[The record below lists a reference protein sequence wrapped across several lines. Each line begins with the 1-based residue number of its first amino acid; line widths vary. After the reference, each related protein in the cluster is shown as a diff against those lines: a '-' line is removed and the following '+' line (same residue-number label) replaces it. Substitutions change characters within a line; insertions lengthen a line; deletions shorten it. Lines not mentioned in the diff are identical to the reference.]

1 MRTYPHHLTTDL
13 PELPVPRLDESLERY
28 RTASAA
34 LYGPEGEAD
43 VNQAIADLM
52 MGYAPALQQTLE
64 DYAAT
69 MAETGSNWMVEQ
81 WMERYL
87 TNRAPLQLTTNATYQ
102 LNLPTAATGVDR
114 IVELLQRIGS
124 IHILQAK
131 RATPAE
137 LDLQG
142 RRMSMDG
149 WTEFNGGIRTPA
161 IDEDLWMRA
170 GTGPTYRTIGML
182 YQGRMWEVALTGPEG
197 KLLDPDQLRSFVK
210 TVLQQTEPAHQ
221 NFAAFSSIGSEL
233 LSLGAAW
240 DAEENRS
247 MYNRLV
253 NMLFTLTLDPEATDD
268 VDTLARWAFE
278 PGTAWVYKP
287 LSYLA
292 ALDSD
297 LLAVHVEHSVIDAG
311 TLATAVARMQAV
323 DLEALDAQYDAYVA
337 KPHELVW
344 HRVAYDLSPVEAAA
358 HAMHAERVIVRRDEN
373 LPFPISF
380 EAGAQ
385 LILMIAQVL
394 TYGYI
399 RGQSEVFDMRH
410 FRAGRTE
417 VIRPVTVQAVNFVTA
432 LVQGQANEEQFA
444 AALTAH
450 RDWVGAANMGKV
462 FDRHLM
468 MLEYIAQELGGA
480 EADFF
485 TKNTKARENFL
496 STSTLGS
503 AEVVVRS
510 LFAPACV
517 DGFGVSYTSTL
528 DGTEFMVT
536 WGAEARQAEIFL
548 SKLEPA
554 AELLYNFTAAI

>member
-1 MRTYPHHLTTDL
+1 MRTYPHHLTADL

-34 LYGPEGEAD
+34 LYDPEGEAD

-69 MAETGSNWMVEQ
+69 MAESGSNWMAEQ
-81 WMERYL
+81 WMEHYL
-87 TNRAPLQLTTNATYQ
+87 TNREPLQLTTNATYQ
-102 LNLPTAATGVDR
+102 LNLTTVATGVDR

-137 LDLQG
+137 LDLHG
-142 RRMSMDG
+142 RRLSMDG
-149 WTEFNGGIRTPA
+149 WAAFNGGIRTPA
-161 IDEDLWMRA
+161 IAEDLWMRA

-182 YQGRMWEVALTGPEG
+182 YQGRMWEVPLTGSEG
-197 KLLDPDQLRSFVK
+197 KLLDPDQLRSFVH
-210 TVLQQTEPAHQ
+210 TVLQQTESAHQ
-221 NFAAFSSIGSEL
+221 DFAAFSSIGSEL
-233 LSLGAAW
+233 LSLTAGW

-247 MYNRLV
+247 MYSRLV
-253 NMLFTLTLDPEATDD
+253 NMLFTVTLDPETTDD
-268 VDTLARWAFE
+268 VDTLARWAFQ
-278 PGTAWVYKP
+278 PGNAWVYKP
-287 LSYLA
+287 LSYLV

-297 LLAVHVEHSVIDAG
+297 LVAVHVEHSVIEAG
-311 TLATAVARMQAV
+311 TLATAVERMQTV
-323 DLEALDAQYDAYVA
+323 DLDALDAQYDPYVA

-344 HRVAYDLSPVEAAA
+344 HGVEYDLSPSEAAA
-358 HAMHAERVIVRRDEN
+358 HALHAQRVIVRRNEH

-380 EAGAQ
+380 ESGAQ
-385 LILMIAQVL
+385 LILMIAQML

-417 VIRPVTVQAVNFVTA
+417 VIRPVTIQAMNFVTA
-432 LVQGQANEEQFA
+432 LVQGQATEEHFA

-450 RDWVGAANMGKV
+450 RDWVSAANMGKV

-468 MLEYIAQELGGA
+468 ILEYIAQELGGA
-480 EADFF
+480 QADLF

-496 STSTLGS
+496 STSTLGN

-517 DGFGVSYTSTL
+517 DGFGVSYTPVL
-528 DGTEFMVT
+528 EGIEFMVT
-536 WGAEARQAEIFL
+536 WGDEAGQAEIFL

>member
-28 RTASAA
+28 RTSSAA

-52 MGYAPALQQTLE
+52 MGHAPALQQTLE
-64 DYAAT
+64 EYAAT
-69 MAETGSNWMVEQ
+69 MTEAGSNWLAEQ

-87 TNRAPLQLTTNATYQ
+87 TNREPLQLTTNVTYQ
-102 LNLPTAATGVDR
+102 LNLSTAATGVDR

-137 LDLQG
+137 LDVQG

-149 WTEFNGGIRTPA
+149 WAEFNGGIRTPA

-170 GTGPTYRTIGML
+170 GTGPTYRTIGLL
-182 YQGRMWEVALTGPEG
+182 YQGRMWEVPLTGSAG
-197 KLLDPDQLRSFVK
+197 KLLEASQLRASVEK
-210 TVLQQTEPAHQ
+210 VLHQTAPAHQ

-233 LSLGAAW
+233 LSLEAPWA
-240 DAEENRS
+240 AEENRS

-253 NMLFTLTLDPEATDD
+253 NMLFTLTLDPESSDELQ
-268 VDTLARWAFE
+268 TLKRWAFH
-278 PGTAWVYKP
+278 PGYAWVYKP
-287 LSYLA
+287 ISYLV
-292 ALDSD
+292 ALESD
-297 LLAVHVEHSVIDAG
+297 LVAAHVEHSVMEAG

-323 DLEALDAQYDAYVA
+323 DCEALDAQYDAYA
-337 KPHELVW
+337 TKPHELVW
-344 HRVAYDLSPVEAAA
+344 HGVENDLVDTEAATQ
-358 HAMHAERVIVRRDEN
+358 AMYVERVVVRRDEN

-385 LILMIAQVL
+385 LILMIAQLL

-399 RGQSEVFDMRH
+399 RAQSAVFDMRH

-417 VIRPVTVQAVNFVTA
+417 VVRPVTVQAVDFVTA
-432 LVQGQANEEQFA
+432 LVQGRATEEQFA

-450 RDWVGAANMGKV
+450 RDWISAANTGKV

-468 MLEYIAQELGGA
+468 MLQYIAQELGGA
-480 EADFF
+480 DADFF
-485 TKNTKARENFL
+485 TKHTKARQNFL
-496 STSTLGS
+496 STSTLGG
-503 AEVVVRS
+503 ADAILRS
-510 LFAPACV
+510 LLAPA
-517 DGFGVSYTSTL
+517 DDNGFGVSYAPAQQ
-528 DGTEFMVT
+528 GIEFIVT
-536 WGAEARQAEIFL
+536 WVEGTRQAETFV
-548 SKLEPA
+548 SKLAPA
-554 AELLYNFTAAI
+554 AELLYNFTEAI